1 MFYKQW
7 RIGKKSVTE
16 KKLVKLEWKLL
27 LLPDGI
33 LPQLK
38 WICLIFSVLVPT
50 LTIMD
55 YAVFGHAVSSQKY
68 VNTAVERRGV
78 ESVFVRPIRI
88 LSYLKVTYLS
98 FFLKIFTNLDILK
111 WFFIP
116 IRMHIMPTNGRNII
130 KYQMML
136 PKHFSPNMTLKIYQW
151 KLCMKWLQNEQ
162 DTIMQR

>member
-1 MFYKQW
+1 M
-7 RIGKKSVTE
+7 
-16 KKLVKLEWKLL
+16 EWKLLL

-50 LTIMD
+50 LTVMD

-88 LSYLKVTYLS
+88 LSYLKVPYSS
-98 FFLKIFTNLDILK
+98 FF
-111 WFFIP
+111 W
-116 IRMHIMPTNGRNII
+116 
-130 KYQMML
+130 KYL
-136 PKHFSPNMTLKIYQW
+136 LT
-151 KLCMKWLQNEQ
+151 
-162 DTIMQR
+162 

>member
-16 KKLVKLEWKLL
+16 KKLVKLGWKLL
-27 LLPDGI
+27 LLGDGI
-33 LPQLK
+33 LLQLK

-88 LSYLKVTYLS
+88 LSYLKVTY
-98 FFLKIFTNLDILK
+98 F
-111 WFFIP
+111 W
-116 IRMHIMPTNGRNII
+116 
-130 KYQMML
+130 KYL
-136 PKHFSPNMTLKIYQW
+136 LN
-151 KLCMKWLQNEQ
+151 
-162 DTIMQR
+162 

>member
-16 KKLVKLEWKLL
+16 KTLVKLEWKLL
-27 LLPDGI
+27 LIPDGI
-33 LPQLK
+33 GILPKLK

-50 LTIMD
+50 LTVMD

-98 FFLKIFTNLDILK
+98 FFF
-111 WFFIP
+111 W
-116 IRMHIMPTNGRNII
+116 
-130 KYQMML
+130 KYL
-136 PKHFSPNMTLKIYQW
+136 LT
-151 KLCMKWLQNEQ
+151 
-162 DTIMQR
+162 

>member
-27 LLPDGI
+27 LLLPDGI

-50 LTIMD
+50 LTVMD

-88 LSYLKVTYLS
+88 LSYLKVPYSS
-98 FFLKIFTNLDILK
+98 FF
-111 WFFIP
+111 W
-116 IRMHIMPTNGRNII
+116 
-130 KYQMML
+130 KYL
-136 PKHFSPNMTLKIYQW
+136 LT
-151 KLCMKWLQNEQ
+151 
-162 DTIMQR
+162 